1 MKPNGLSSNALSIA
15 LRVPVTRVNDIVLE
29 RRAVT
34 ADTALRLARYFGT
47 TAEYWLS
54 LQSDYDL
61 AKTANESGADITRM
75 IEPRPTALSAPI
87 PPESQ
92 SAKPAPATRP
102 ATAAVSPQHETS
114 PANNKVW
121 ARIVAKAWADD
132 AYKKRLLAEPAKVAA
147 EEGLVV
153 PEGVALK
160 MVEAAHRQAWLVL
173 PPKPREEQPGELE
186 ARLAAGV
193 WLW

>member
-47 TAEYWLS
+47 TPEYWLY
-54 LQSDYDL
+54 LQADYDL
-61 AKTANESGADITRM
+61 AKAANDSGADITRM
-75 IEPRPTALSAPI
+75 IEPRPAADSAPI
-87 PPESQ
+87 PPESRTVGE
-92 SAKPAPATRP
+92 SRGAAPAAASAP
-102 ATAAVSPQHETS
+102 AATHPGNT
-114 PANNKVW
+114 KTW
-121 ARIVAKAWADD
+121 ARIVAKAWADE
-132 AYKKRLLAEPAKVAA
+132 AYKKRLLADPAKVAA
-147 EEGLVV
+147 EEGLIV

-160 MVEAAHRQAWLVL
+160 LVEAAHRQAWLVL
-173 PPKPREEQPGELE
+173 PPKPREEQPSELE

>member
-47 TAEYWLS
+47 TPEYWLY
-54 LQSDYDL
+54 LQADFDL
-61 AKTANESGADITRM
+61 ARTDNDSGADITRM
-75 IEPRPTALSAPI
+75 IEPRPAADSVPI
-87 PPESQ
+87 PPESR
-92 SAKPAPATRP
+92 SAGKAAAPVPVAEKAPGTTETHPGNTR
-102 ATAAVSPQHETS
+102 T
-114 PANNKVW
+114 W
-121 ARIVAKAWADD
+121 ARIVAKAWADE
-132 AYKKRLLAEPAKVAA
+132 AYKKRLLADPAKVAA
-147 EEGLVV
+147 EEGLIV

-160 MVEAAHRQAWLVL
+160 LVEAAHRQAWLVL
-173 PPKPREEQPGELE
+173 PPKPREEQPSELE

>member
-47 TAEYWLS
+47 TSEYWLY
-54 LQSDYDL
+54 LQADYDL
-61 AKTANESGADITRM
+61 AKAANDSGADITRM
-75 IEPRPTALSAPI
+75 IEPRPAADSAPI
-87 PPESQ
+87 PPESLVVGEKRVP
-92 SAKPAPATRP
+92 AAAPA
-102 ATAAVSPQHETS
+102 SPSGSH
-114 PANNKVW
+114 PANTRTW
-121 ARIVAKAWADD
+121 ARIVAKAWADE
-132 AYKKRLLAEPAKVAA
+132 AYKKRLLADPAKVAA

-160 MVEAAHRQAWLVL
+160 LVEAADRQAWLVL
-173 PPKPREEQPGELE
+173 PPKPREEQPSELE
-186 ARLAAGV
+186 SRLAAGV